1 MQNIIE
7 IANGIPR
14 HPLYRMNE
22 PVNLTIEKGEQ
33 IAIVG
38 PNGGGKSRLVD
49 IITGRWPLLMNEV
62 KYGLQMGK

>member
-1 MQNIIE
+1 MLPLCSVYRFVLKMQNIIE
-7 IANGIPR
+7 IVNGIPR

-22 PVNLTIEKGEQ
+22 PVNLTIAKGEQ

-49 IITGRWPLLMNEV
+49 IITGR
-62 KYGLQMGK
+62 